1 MYYLPRTLIEEE
13 KVIEFTKNSP
23 IYQQIMEYIKHDI
36 VAGKLEKDEKI
47 PSVRE
52 LAVELS
58 VNPNTVQHALSELER
73 ENILKSKRGL
83 GRFVTDDERIIKNMK
98 KEEVKDLVENFTRT
112 IKSLGFDLEETTSLV
127 EEYFKGE

>member
-1 MYYLPRTLIEEE
+1 
-13 KVIEFTKNSP
+13 
-23 IYQQIMEYIKHDI
+23 MEYIKHDI